1 VPGHRSPTRLRKQL
15 ITLIVAAVGVVLFWL
30 ADMPLPFLLGPLF
43 ACLAA
48 AMVGATLADSG
59 QVGVMM
65 RTVLGVAV
73 GSSITPD
80 LLTRLPGM
88 AYSVALVPLFVL
100 IIGLIGYPF
109 FRRVCGFDGPTS
121 YYAAMPGGFQD
132 MVIFGQEAGADIRA
146 LSLIHATRVLLIVTL
161 VPFLMTSI
169 YGQPLTNAPGAA
181 LAEIPVRELL
191 LMAVAALVGW
201 KGGERIGL
209 FGASIIGPLVLA
221 AAFSLLGLIEHRP
234 PALAILAAQFFI
246 GASIGAKYTGVS
258 WRELRVDVLAGAAFC
273 VLLGIV
279 ATIFAEAV
287 ALAGFAPAVEALL
300 SFAPGG
306 QAEMAML
313 TIIAGADLAFVVT
326 HHIARIVVVIAGAPI
341 VAHFLKWKDR
351 E

>member
-1 VPGHRSPTRLRKQL
+1 MPRPESATRRGRQL
-15 ITLIVAAVGVVLFWL
+15 FTLVVAALGVGLFWL
-30 ADMPLPFLLGPLF
+30 LDLPLPFLLGPLF
-43 ACLAA
+43 ACLVFAIG
-48 AMVGATLADSG
+48 GAGLADSG
-59 QVGVMM
+59 RIGVLM

-80 LLTRLPGM
+80 LLSRLPGM

-100 IIGLIGYPF
+100 IIGLVGYPF

-169 YGQPLTNAPGAA
+169 YGQPLANAPGAA
-181 LAEIPVRELL
+181 LADIPWRELV

-209 FGASIIGPLVLA
+209 FGASIIGPLVVA
-221 AAFSLLGLIEHRP
+221 AAFSLLGLVEHRP

-258 WRELRVDVLAGAAFC
+258 WRELRVDVMAGAAFC
-273 VLLGIV
+273 VLLAVV
-279 ATIFAEAV
+279 AAIFAEAV

-306 QAEMAML
+306 QAEMAVL

-326 HHIARIVVVIAGAPI
+326 HHVARMVVVIAGAPV